1 MRRWQTYVDGLI
13 SSSSRWPASGKLSG
27 GSTSLAAW
35 QRAMTTFDDRERQE
49 ETKWKH
55 DQELGF
61 KVRNRRNKL
70 LGLYVAE
77 LLGLKGDEADA
88 YAKEVVMADFEEP
101 GDDDVVRK
109 ILADIEGKPIDLDA
123 EDIRE
128 KMAMLEE
135 TALKQ
140 IKAE

>member
-1 MRRWQTYVDGLI
+1 
-13 SSSSRWPASGKLSG
+13 
-27 GSTSLAAW
+27 
-35 QRAMTTFDDRERQE
+35 MTTFDDRERQE